1 MICLKNKV
9 TRFLVTS
16 LVTLMLLCLVIFSIM
31 VIHMDK
37 KNFETLSEI
46 GTQYMSGMS
55 ERVRMH
61 FETTCLDRLTQV
73 EVMVNTISEED
84 FTDMVGLKEELEY
97 IASARGFDHLAF
109 FSNEGIFEMVYGDMI
124 KVVDPEPFLDS
135 LRKGEKKIAVGE
147 GADGAGLVLLGIPCT
162 YPMENREDCIA
173 LVASIPVSFVSD
185 MLSLD
190 KEDALTYAHIIRRDG
205 SYVIRGGKTYSDS
218 YFEHIRNDCGAH
230 AKGYIDRLSDAM
242 AVREDFGM
250 IMESSDGRRNM
261 YCNALP
267 FSEWFLITIMPY
279 GMLDETINNLSNQW
293 LGMAILSCAVIIV
306 ALILIFIKY
315 FQMTKQQMQAL
326 NKAREE
332 AIEANKAKSEFLSN
346 MSHDIRTPMNA
357 IVGMTA
363 IATANID
370 NQQQVQN
377 CLKKI
382 SLSSKHLLGLINDVL
397 DMSKIESGK
406 MTLNMDQISLKEV
419 MESIV
424 SIVQP
429 QIRAKKQSFDVLI
442 HDIIEENVYCDSVRL
457 NQVLLNFLSNA
468 IKFTPDGGT
477 IHVVLHEEESPKGD
491 EFVRTH
497 IHVRDDGIGMTPEF
511 QEKIFESF
519 TREDSMRVRKTE
531 GTGLGMA
538 ITKYIVDAM
547 EGTIEIHSEI
557 GKGTEFHVVLD

>member
-1 MICLKNKV
+1 
-9 TRFLVTS
+9 
-16 LVTLMLLCLVIFSIM
+16 
-31 VIHMDK
+31 
-37 KNFETLSEI
+37 
-46 GTQYMSGMS
+46 
-55 ERVRMH
+55 
-61 FETTCLDRLTQV
+61 
-73 EVMVNTISEED
+73 
-84 FTDMVGLKEELEY
+84 
-97 IASARGFDHLAF
+97 
-109 FSNEGIFEMVYGDMI
+109 
-124 KVVDPEPFLDS
+124 
-135 LRKGEKKIAVGE
+135 
-147 GADGAGLVLLGIPCT
+147 
-162 YPMENREDCIA
+162 
-173 LVASIPVSFVSD
+173 
-185 MLSLD
+185 
-190 KEDALTYAHIIRRDG
+190 
-205 SYVIRGGKTYSDS
+205 
-218 YFEHIRNDCGAH
+218 
-230 AKGYIDRLSDAM
+230 
-242 AVREDFGM
+242 
-250 IMESSDGRRNM
+250 
-261 YCNALP
+261 
-267 FSEWFLITIMPY
+267 
-279 GMLDETINNLSNQW
+279 
-293 LGMAILSCAVIIV
+293 MAILSCAVIIV

-406 MTLNMDQISLKEV
+406 MTLNMDRISLKEV

-477 IHVVLHEEESPKGD
+477 IHVALHEEESPKGD

-538 ITKYIVDAM
+538 ITKYIVDFLEVPVVCYGLRADFQNHLF
-547 EGTIEIHSEI
+547 EGSERLIAIADSIHEIKTVCWC
-557 GKGTEFHVVLD
+557 GKKATCNARYNAEGIIRDGEQVVLGANDSYVALCRKHFKQGMLGPDKVY